1 MPVIITDDD
10 CVPSF
15 FNIALPIFQEYE
27 IPVISF
33 CITKKDTW
41 QKYVDAPYLDFE
53 SHTNDLHTRKC
64 KDTKWDGAVMCTQ
77 YEDIFNDIKTSIEK
91 VGNTY
96 SFAYPFG
103 HYNDDTIEALK
114 ANGIK
119 LAFTINNGKVKR
131 KDNKYKLP
139 RVRIS
144 KDTSINKYKELLE
157 K

>member
-1 MPVIITDDD
+1 
-10 CVPSF
+10 
-15 FNIALPIFQEYE
+15 
-27 IPVISF
+27 
-33 CITKKDTW
+33 
-41 QKYVDAPYLDFE
+41 
-53 SHTNDLHTRKC
+53 
-64 KDTKWDGAVMCTQ
+64 MCTQ

-131 KDNKYKLP
+131 KANKYKLP